1 MDMIDDEDIPEVS
14 LKSPVLGHE
23 SRGPVH
29 DIATFGGTPPR
40 SKAEPGEISVSE
52 LELPKF

>member
-1 MDMIDDEDIPEVS
+1 MIDDGDLPSVS
-14 LKSPVLGHE
+14 IKSPVLSHE

-29 DIATFGGTPPR
+29 DMATFGGTPS
-40 SKAEPGEISVSE
+40 SKAEHGELSVSE

>member
-1 MDMIDDEDIPEVS
+1 MNMIDDEDIPEVS
-14 LKSPVLGHE
+14 LKSPVLSHG
-23 SRGPVH
+23 SRGPAH

-40 SKAEPGEISVSE
+40 SKAEHGEISVSE